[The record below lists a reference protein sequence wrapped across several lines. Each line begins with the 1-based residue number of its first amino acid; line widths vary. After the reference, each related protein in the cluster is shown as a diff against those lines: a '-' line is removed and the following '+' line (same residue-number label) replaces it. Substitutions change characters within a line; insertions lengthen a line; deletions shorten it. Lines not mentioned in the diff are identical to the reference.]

1 MFLPLNFLIGSIS
14 AITALAASDRSF
26 FTSVELR
33 DTVSGYDI
41 CTDPKHWF
49 MIEAEMFISE
59 GQSEAISLTIP
70 EDFTSLPETPFHLLH
85 KSVEVGQVINH
96 ENMLTVSFPT
106 PPKENITATF
116 NLLAKLS
123 PDALKRLS
131 KPLDIEYAF
140 ETSQN
145 DRFKQLMHFQAKNLT
160 QITVNGGM
168 YVHNKTAWFTVDIP
182 VEQLNQSIFITS
194 ESKAGSP
201 KYMIDTTLTRCE
213 MVYAVDAFHEPTV
226 WTSFAPIEDKSSSA
240 SINMRFDKTPGGEG
254 KYLRITY
261 FTLPLV
267 HRTVGSQVSFS
278 KKRAAGILKRDLQG
292 GLDLN
297 VYANSYVNLYQRED
311 NGENLATSSSAIY
324 SNSSRPQSKSYS
336 IPSSALLPSVSST
349 RTVPLSLSSGLS
361 ITFAT
366 SQDYTTELPVTSS
379 VNTVSG
385 SSITNSLV
393 PSTSS
398 ANSTLEVSSSTV
410 PPDTSTSV
418 TTSPTSTLSGISS
431 SGLPGK
437 SFTSFP
443 ASNSSETLA
452 PTSSSELPNESS
464 QSTSSYSLVESA
476 SVLPSSLLSN
486 TSSTLDSTTSALPT
500 GNSEIFSVMP
510 SSRSQQ
516 TSESTVLSVA
526 SSTASAT
533 HTSSILVNSTVS
545 SMSATATSSSYQ
557 TYSVITSSENGEVT
571 SFTSWFPI
579 ATESVPNNDTVP
591 SAASYE
597 TYSVITS
604 TENGQVTSFTSWFPV
619 ATESASSN
627 VTTTSA
633 TSYETYSVITST
645 QGVQITSYT
654 SWYPVSTLSKETS
667 ASVTSQS
674 SAYETYSVITGTVDG
689 QITSYTSW
697 FPIATANTKTAATSS
712 IDSYETYRIITSTEN
727 GEATS
732 FTSWLPVATESAL
745 SDEATPSATSYE
757 TYSVITSTEDG
768 QVTSFTSWFPVSTE
782 NVSTTIATPSATPY
796 ETYSVITGSEN
807 GEVTSFTSWFPVATE
822 SASSKEATL
831 SATLYE
837 TYSVI
842 TSTENGQVTSFTS
855 WLPVATESTSSNY
868 TTPSVTSYETYSVIT
883 SIENGQVTSFTSW
896 FPVAT
901 ESAARNEVTL
911 SATPSATP
919 YETYSVIT
927 ATENGE
933 VTAFTSWFP
942 IATEGTSNNI
952 ATSSKSCETNNA
964 ITSSQDGQ
972 ITNCTS
978 SYCISSQSITANPVS
993 FSAEVQST
1001 YSVFTTTENGQV
1013 SSGTTWFP
1021 VATEKST
1028 ADVLQTYAVS
1038 SSSQDERITSATLQ
1052 SLRTKSKN
1060 DLATATSTEIFTTI
1074 GGNKTVIRTSLYPV
1088 TEKSTTTSAVTNNST
1103 NTYSFSVTRTAI
1115 ANTPSTPVSGISS
1128 TAETPLITQISSTTL
1143 RTSGV
1148 VSAAANHGTTLP
1160 LSSTTLVNWEPTATD
1175 YTISYQSSTA
1185 RIVSRSGSFTTPV
1198 AKTSTIFNGTQAAT
1212 ATGEAELPC
1221 SCVQIVETLTRLPG
1235 GAWSTVG
1242 ISQSPLPASTATPSG
1257 IVAKRDNITTKTTS
1271 DNRTSSIQTYQGIA
1285 MRPEMSLLSC
1295 VFGFLILIL

>member
-1 MFLPLNFLIGSIS
+1 MFLPWNFLIGSIS

-59 GQSEAISLTIP
+59 GQSESISLTIP

-85 KSVEVGQVINH
+85 KSVDVGQVINH
-96 ENMLTVSFPT
+96 ENMLIVSFPT

-116 NLLAKLS
+116 NFLAKLS
-123 PDALKRLS
+123 SDALKRLS
-131 KPLDIEYAF
+131 KPLDIEYDF

-160 QITVNGGM
+160 QVTVNGGM
-168 YVHNKTAWFTVDIP
+168 YAHNKTAWFTVDIP
-182 VEQLNQSIFITS
+182 VDQLDQSVFITS
-194 ESKAGSP
+194 ESKTGSP

-213 MVYAVDAFHEPTV
+213 MIYAVDAFHEPTV
-226 WTSFAPIEDKSSSA
+226 WTPFAPIEDKSSSA
-240 SINMRFDKTPGGEG
+240 SINMRFDKTPEGKG

-267 HRTVGSQVSFS
+267 HRTVGSQVTFS
-278 KKRAAGILKRDLQG
+278 KKRAAGILKRDLQDG
-292 GLDLN
+292 FDLN
-297 VYANSYVNLYQRED
+297 VYANSYVNLYQREE
-311 NGENLATSSSAIY
+311 NEANLATSSSAIY

-366 SQDYTTELPVTSS
+366 SQDYTTEFPITSS

-385 SSITNSLV
+385 SPITDTSV

-398 ANSTLEVSSSTV
+398 ANLTSGVSSSTV
-410 PPDTSTSV
+410 PPDTSISIS
-418 TTSPTSTLSGISS
+418 TSPTSTLSQISS
-431 SGLPGK
+431 SGFPGK
-437 SFTSFP
+437 SFTSSP
-443 ASNSSETLA
+443 TSNSSETLA
-452 PTSSSELPNESS
+452 PASSSEFPNYSS
-464 QSTSSYSLVESA
+464 QSSSSYSLVESA

-486 TSSTLDSTTSALPT
+486 TSSTLDSTTSALSS
-500 GNSEIFSVMP
+500 GNSEIFSVMT
-510 SSRSQQ
+510 SSSSGQ
-516 TSESTVLSVA
+516 TFESTVLSAA

-533 HTSSILVNSTVS
+533 QTSSILVNSTVN
-545 SMSATATSSSYQ
+545 SMSDTATSGSYQ
-557 TYSVITSSENGEVT
+557 TNSVITTTENGEAT
-571 SFTSWFPI
+571 SFISWLPI
-579 ATESVPNNDTVP
+579 ATDSVSNNGTVP

-619 ATESASSN
+619 ATESASN
-627 VTTTSA
+627 NITTTSA
-633 TSYETYSVITST
+633 MSYETYSVITST
-645 QGVQITSYT
+645 QGVQVTSYT

-697 FPIATANTKTAATSS
+697 FPIATTNTKTAVTSS
-712 IDSYETYRIITSTEN
+712 KDTYETYRIITSTEN
-727 GEATS
+727 GEVTS
-732 FTSWLPVATESAL
+732 FTSWLPVATESVL
-745 SDEATPSATSYE
+745 SNEATPTATSYE

-768 QVTSFTSWFPVSTE
+768 LVTSFTSWFPASTE
-782 NVSTTIATPSATPY
+782 NVSTSVAAPSATPY
-796 ETYSVITGSEN
+796 ETYSVITSTEN
-807 GEVTSFTSWFPVATE
+807 GEVTFFTSWFPVATE
-822 SASSKEATL
+822 STSSNYTTP
-831 SATLYE
+831 SATSYE

-855 WLPVATESTSSNY
+855 WFPVATEGTSNDANPSPTTSPTSSI
-868 TTPSVTSYETYSVIT
+868 TSYETYSVIT
-883 SIENGQVTSFTSW
+883 T
-896 FPVAT
+896 
-901 ESAARNEVTL
+901 
-911 SATPSATP
+911 
-919 YETYSVIT
+919 
-927 ATENGE
+927 TENGE
-933 VTAFTSWFP
+933 VTTFTSWFP
-942 IATEGTSNNI
+942 IATEGISNNS
-952 ATSSKSCETNNA
+952 ATSSKFGETYSA
-964 ITSSQDGQ
+964 ITSTQNGQ

-978 SYCISSQSITANPVS
+978 SYSISWQSITANPVS
-993 FSAEVQST
+993 YSLDVQSS
-1001 YSVFTTTENGQV
+1001 YSVFTKTENGQV

-1021 VATEKST
+1021 IATEKSS
-1028 ADVLQTYAVS
+1028 ASVLQTYAVS
-1038 SSSQDERITSATLQ
+1038 SLSQDEGITSTTLH
-1052 SLRTKSKN
+1052 SLGTKSKN

-1074 GGNKTVIRTSLYPV
+1074 GGNKTIVRTSLYPI
-1088 TEKSTTTSAVTNNST
+1088 TEKSAVISAVTKNST
-1103 NTYSFSVTRTAI
+1103 NTYSLSVTRTAI
-1115 ANTPSTPVSGISS
+1115 PNTPSTLVSGTSS
-1128 TAETPLITQISSTTL
+1128 TAKTPLITQISSTIL
-1143 RTSGV
+1143 GTSGV
-1148 VSAAANHGTTLP
+1148 VSAAANHETTLP
-1160 LSSTTLVNWEPTATD
+1160 LSSTTQVNWEPTATD

-1185 RIVSRSGSFTTPV
+1185 RIVSRSDSFTTPV

-1212 ATGEAELPC
+1212 ATGEAEFPC

-1242 ISQSPLPASTATPSG
+1242 ISQSPLPASTAIPSG

-1271 DNRTSSIQTYQGIA
+1271 DNKTSSIQTYQGIA

>member
-33 DTVSGYDI
+33 DTVSGHDI

-59 GQSEAISLTIP
+59 GQSESISLTIP
-70 EDFTSLPETPFHLLH
+70 EDFTSLPETPFRLLH

-116 NLLAKLS
+116 NFLAKLS
-123 PDALKRLS
+123 SEALTRVR
-131 KPLDIEYAF
+131 KPLDKQYAF

-168 YVHNKTAWFTVDIP
+168 YDHNKTAWFTVDIP
-182 VEQLNQSIFITS
+182 VDQLDQSVFITS

-201 KYMIDTTLTRCE
+201 KYTIDTTLTKCE

-226 WTSFAPIEDKSSSA
+226 WTPFAPIEDKSSST
-240 SINMRFDKTPGGEG
+240 SINMRFDKTPEGEG

-278 KKRAAGILKRDLQG
+278 KKRATGILKRDLQD
-292 GLDLN
+292 GLDLD
-297 VYANSYVNLYQRED
+297 VYANSYVNLYQREE
-311 NGENLATSSSAIY
+311 NGVNLVSSSSAIY

-349 RTVPLSLSSGLS
+349 RTAPLSLSSGPS

-366 SQDYTTELPVTSS
+366 SLDYTTESPITSS
-379 VNTVSG
+379 VSTVSR
-385 SSITNSLV
+385 SLITASLV

-410 PPDTSTSV
+410 PPDTNMSIITP
-418 TTSPTSTLSGISS
+418 PTSTLSGISS
-431 SGLPGK
+431 SGHPGK
-437 SFTSFP
+437 SFTSSP
-443 ASNSSETLA
+443 ASNSSEILA
-452 PTSSSELPNESS
+452 PTSSSQIPNESS
-464 QSTSSYSLVESA
+464 QSSSSYSLVESA

-486 TSSTLDSTTSALPT
+486 TSSTLDSTTSMLPS
-500 GNSEIFSVMP
+500 GNSEITSVIP
-510 SSRSQQ
+510 SLPSGQ
-516 TSESTVLSVA
+516 TSDGTLLSAA

-533 HTSSILVNSTVS
+533 QTSTVLVNSTVS
-545 SMSATATSSSYQ
+545 SMSATVTSSSYQ
-557 TYSVITSSENGEVT
+557 TYSVITSTENGEVT

-579 ATESVPNNDTVP
+579 ATVSVSNSGTVP
-591 SAASYE
+591 FAASYE

-645 QGVQITSYT
+645 QGVQVTSYT
-654 SWYPVSTLSKETS
+654 SWYPVSTLSKETL

-674 SAYETYSVITGTVDG
+674 SAYETYSVIPGTVNG

-697 FPIATANTKTAATSS
+697 FPTATTNTKTAATSS
-712 IDSYETYRIITSTEN
+712 IDSYETYRVITSTEN
-727 GEATS
+727 GEMTS
-732 FTSWLPVATESAL
+732 FTSWLPVATESASSNEATRSAASYETYSVITGTEDGQVTSFTSWFPVATENVSTDVATPSATPYETYSVITSTENGEMTSFTSWFPVATESGSRNEATL
-745 SDEATPSATSYE
+745 SATLYETYSVVTSTENGQVTSFTSWFPVATEGTSSNSTTPSATSYE
-757 TYSVITSTEDG
+757 TYSVITSTE
-768 QVTSFTSWFPVSTE
+768 
-782 NVSTTIATPSATPY
+782 
-796 ETYSVITGSEN
+796 N
-807 GEVTSFTSWFPVATE
+807 GHVTSFTSWFPVATE
-822 SASSKEATL
+822 GASSKEATP
-831 SATLYE
+831 
-837 TYSVI
+837 
-842 TSTENGQVTSFTS
+842 ST
-855 WLPVATESTSSNY
+855 
-868 TTPSVTSYETYSVIT
+868 TT
-883 SIENGQVTSFTSW
+883 
-896 FPVAT
+896 
-901 ESAARNEVTL
+901 
-911 SATPSATP
+911 ATP

-927 ATENGE
+927 TTENGE
-933 VTAFTSWFP
+933 VTTFTSWFP
-942 IATEGTSNNI
+942 IATEGASN
-952 ATSSKSCETNNA
+952 ATSSKSCETYSVIASTQN
-964 ITSSQDGQ
+964 GQ
-972 ITNCTS
+972 ISNCTS
-978 SYCISSQSITANPVS
+978 CSSLFSQTITAIPVS
-993 FSAEVQST
+993 YSAEVQSS

-1013 SSGTTWFP
+1013 SSGTIWFP
-1021 VATEKST
+1021 IATEKSS

-1038 SSSQDERITSATLQ
+1038 SSSQDEAITSTTLH
-1052 SLRTKSKN
+1052 SLGTKSKN
-1060 DLATATSTEIFTTI
+1060 DLATATTTAI
-1074 GGNKTVIRTSLYPV
+1074 GGNKTVIRTSLYPI
-1088 TEKSTTTSAVTNNST
+1088 TEKSTTTGAVTNNST
-1103 NTYSFSVTRTAI
+1103 NTYSLSVTRTTV
-1115 ANTPSTPVSGISS
+1115 ANTPSTLVSGISS
-1128 TAETPLITQISSTTL
+1128 TVKTPLITQISSTTL
-1143 RTSGV
+1143 GTSGV
-1148 VSAAANHGTTLP
+1148 ASAAANHGTTLP
-1160 LSSTTLVNWEPTATD
+1160 LSSTTQVNWEPTATD
-1175 YTISYQSSTA
+1175 YTISYQSSST
-1185 RIVSRSGSFTTPV
+1185 RIVSRSGNFTTPV
-1198 AKTSTIFNGTQAAT
+1198 AKTSAIFNGTQAAT

-1221 SCVQIVETLTRLPG
+1221 SCVEIVETLTRLPG